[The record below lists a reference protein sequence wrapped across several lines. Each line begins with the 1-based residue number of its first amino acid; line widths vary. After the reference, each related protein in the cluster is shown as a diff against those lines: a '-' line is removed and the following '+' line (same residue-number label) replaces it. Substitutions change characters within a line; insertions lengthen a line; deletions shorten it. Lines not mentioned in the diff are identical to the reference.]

1 MLQTNLTHIESSSDL
16 QSALEENDN
25 VMVTCGRMGPMCIP
39 VYDIM
44 ESLERK
50 YQDVAF
56 RDMAFDSSVAAV
68 VKSLPDARQLT
79 SLPFVVYYKN
89 GEVTKVTGGIQT
101 KQQVKQNLDE
111 LRQR

>member
-1 MLQTNLTHIESSSDL
+1 MLQTNLTHIITENDL
-16 QSALEENDN
+16 QATLEENDN

-44 ESLERK
+44 ENLERK

-56 RDMAFDSSVAAV
+56 RDMAFDSAIADV
-68 VKSLPDARQLT
+68 VKGLPDARQLR

-89 GEVTKVTGGIQT
+89 GEVTKVTGGIQS